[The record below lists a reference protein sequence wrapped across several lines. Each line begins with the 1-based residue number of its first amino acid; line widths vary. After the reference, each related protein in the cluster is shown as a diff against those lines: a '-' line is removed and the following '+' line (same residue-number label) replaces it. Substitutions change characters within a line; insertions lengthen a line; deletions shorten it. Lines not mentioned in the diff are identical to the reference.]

1 MLFTGSLINL
11 IIIRYLCDVKNRLGI
26 PSVTVAVILA
36 VVLLN
41 IVVFYY
47 TPLYGDDLTYK
58 SFFEGPSTRWT
69 GPLGWLRWLW
79 MHWNSING
87 RLGNF
92 VIIPLLA
99 LPQGLRAV
107 VAAGFLGLFFWA
119 PCRLVARFTGRR
131 AQVATMAMTAL
142 LVAGMPWYDS
152 MCLFIGQTNYV
163 WAGAFV
169 IMALLLLMRRRP
181 VRYRLAAALF
191 CAVAGAFHEAAGL
204 PVAVGLVVYNVLN
217 RSRPTDRL
225 LTAFFIAGALFA
237 TLSPG
242 IISRAG
248 TPREPDASPLMIALT
263 SDWAVILMLGAA
275 ALDPIRLSRRQ
286 RRYKRSEH
294 LRGPFGYVCPA
305 VRPDVPDGLLRGPCE
320 AAAVG
325 PAHYHSRRDR
335 LAACRRGRDSS
346 GVPAS
351 VARPPASS

>member
-107 VAAGFLGLFFWA
+107 RTVFLGSLPSGGTFHR
-119 PCRLVARFTGRR
+119 PTRSG
-131 AQVATMAMTAL
+131 
-142 LVAGMPWYDS
+142 GHDGHDS
-152 MCLFIGQTNYV
+152 
-163 WAGAFV
+163 AA
-169 IMALLLLMRRRP
+169 RRR
-181 VRYRLAAALF
+181 YAL
-191 CAVAGAFHEAAGL
+191 V
-204 PVAVGLVVYNVLN
+204 
-217 RSRPTDRL
+217 
-225 LTAFFIAGALFA
+225 
-237 TLSPG
+237 
-242 IISRAG
+242 
-248 TPREPDASPLMIALT
+248 
-263 SDWAVILMLGAA
+263 
-275 ALDPIRLSRRQ
+275 
-286 RRYKRSEH
+286 
-294 LRGPFGYVCPA
+294 
-305 VRPDVPDGLLRGPCE
+305 
-320 AAAVG
+320 
-325 PAHYHSRRDR
+325 
-335 LAACRRGRDSS
+335 
-346 GVPAS
+346 
-351 VARPPASS
+351 

>member
-1 MLFTGSLINL
+1 MGAPHGAPMLFTGSLINL

-169 IMALLLLMRRRP
+169 IMALLLLMRRSP
-181 VRYRLAAALF
+181 LLILFVSAAVSGVISVLSTYEGRSGMFAQLF
-191 CAVAGAFHEAAGL
+191 AMTF
-204 PVAVGLVVYNVLN
+204 
-217 RSRPTDRL
+217 
-225 LTAFFIAGALFA
+225 LTAFYGARLRLPQWGRRIIIAAGIVLPLVVEGATALECRRLWPA
-237 TLSPG
+237 HQRLL
-242 IISRAG
+242 
-248 TPREPDASPLMIALT
+248 ELYLASPDGSFVFEEATEPSPVAMLRPYPAPPLYDEAL
-263 SDWAVILMLGAA
+263 IPPL
-275 ALDPIRLSRRQ
+275 
-286 RRYKRSEH
+286 EH
-294 LRGPFGYVCPA
+294 LYGKPPRII
-305 VRPDVPDGLLRGPCE
+305 LKPC
-320 AAAVG
+320 
-325 PAHYHSRRDR
+325 R
-335 LAACRRGRDSS
+335 
-346 GVPAS
+346 
-351 VARPPASS
+351 

>member
-1 MLFTGSLINL
+1 M
-11 IIIRYLCDVKNRLGI
+11 KNRLGI

-142 LVAGMPWYDS
+142 LVVGMPWYDS

-163 WAGAFV
+163 
-169 IMALLLLMRRRP
+169 
-181 VRYRLAAALF
+181 
-191 CAVAGAFHEAAGL
+191 
-204 PVAVGLVVYNVLN
+204 
-217 RSRPTDRL
+217 
-225 LTAFFIAGALFA
+225 
-237 TLSPG
+237 
-242 IISRAG
+242 
-248 TPREPDASPLMIALT
+248 
-263 SDWAVILMLGAA
+263 
-275 ALDPIRLSRRQ
+275 
-286 RRYKRSEH
+286 
-294 LRGPFGYVCPA
+294 
-305 VRPDVPDGLLRGPCE
+305 
-320 AAAVG
+320 
-325 PAHYHSRRDR
+325 
-335 LAACRRGRDSS
+335 
-346 GVPAS
+346 
-351 VARPPASS
+351 